1 LKQKGEQKT
10 FSEFYF
16 SSKKRIIMLY
26 FLMILLS
33 PALIIVLFKLFFLWQ
48 SPEKIRK
55 KNQNTAISVSQKVY
69 PEADTQKFRLSFLQ
83 IGLLISMVWVTSAFN
98 YATTNNVEKVLVDN
112 SMFEDFTEVLP
123 PPTKH
128 IPPPPP
134 KPLPPPT
141 LEIVEDEVE
150 IEEEPEI
157 LDIEVEAD
165 TEIDIVIPDAIF
177 DDIDE
182 GDLEED
188 IVEEVIEEPEP
199 KEPEIF
205 TIVEQM
211 PEYVG
216 GVKKMYEFLG
226 KNLKY
231 PQMAQENSIEGRV
244 FVTFVVLEDGRI
256 SEPQIA
262 RGIAG
267 GGAGCDA
274 EALRVVSKMPK
285 WKAGKQRGKAV
296 KVRFTLPIV
305 FKLQ

>member
-1 LKQKGEQKT
+1 
-10 FSEFYF
+10 
-16 SSKKRIIMLY
+16 MLY
-26 FLMILLS
+26 FLMMLLS
-33 PALIIVLFKLFFLWQ
+33 PALIIVFFKLFFLWQ

-55 KNQNTAISVSQKVY
+55 KHENTAIPISQKIY
-69 PEADTQKFRLSFLQ
+69 PEADTEKFRFSFLQ
-83 IGLLISMVWVTSAFN
+83 IGLIIAMVWVISAFN
-98 YATTNNVEKVLVDN
+98 YAATNDAGKVLVDN

-123 PPTKH
+123 PQSVQKPLPK
-128 IPPPPP
+128 P
-134 KPLPPPT
+134 KPLPPPKI
-141 LEIVEDEVE
+141 EIVEDEVE
-150 IEEEPEI
+150 LEEEPKI

-165 TEIDIVIPDAIF
+165 TEVDIEIPDEIF
-177 DDIDE
+177 DAIEE

-188 IVEEVIEEPEP
+188 IIEEVIEEPEP

-211 PEYVG
+211 PEFVG
-216 GVKKMYEFLG
+216 GVKKMYDFLG

-231 PQMAQENSIEGRV
+231 PRMAQENSIEGKV
-244 FVTFVVLEDGRI
+244 FVTFIVMEDGRI

-262 RGIAG
+262 RGMAG